1 MRISAQ
7 WFSAQWLWWSPWLR
21 LLAVLLAVVLW
32 VRPVAAADASPQRWD
47 LRDAAGQRW
56 GLVLFSQPDPAY
68 PSGWR
73 LRLTALVGSAPLDH
87 RQPLQLDDGSGQR
100 WLLENRSE
108 ELVAPGDGGLPPQSA
123 QFDLAGLQPRPSA
136 VLPLHLRVSLEDG
149 EAELVLGPDQLNALH
164 ALPTAAS

>member
-7 WFSAQWLWWSPWLR
+7 SLRWSPWVR
-21 LLAVLLAVVLW
+21 LLAVLLAVVVW
-32 VRPVAAADASPQRWD
+32 ASPVAAADASPQRWE

-73 LRLTALVGSAPLDH
+73 LRLTALVGRSALDH
-87 RQPLQLDDGSGQR
+87 RQPLQLDDGLGQA

-108 ELVAPGDGGLPPQSA
+108 ELVSPGQGELPPQSA

-136 VLPLHLRVSLEDG
+136 VLPLHLRVPLEDG
-149 EAELVLGPDQLNALH
+149 EAELVLGPDQLTALH
-164 ALPTAAS
+164 ALPVAAS